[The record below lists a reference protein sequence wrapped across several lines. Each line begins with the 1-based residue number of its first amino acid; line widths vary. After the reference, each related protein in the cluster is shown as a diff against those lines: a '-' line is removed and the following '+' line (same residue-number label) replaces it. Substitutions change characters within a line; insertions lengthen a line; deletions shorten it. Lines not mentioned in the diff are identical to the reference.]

1 MSANRPL
8 KNQSRQLPESALL
21 SRSLHKILC
30 IVELILAYVYI
41 AFIVSFFFLKL
52 IVFLHIA
59 LCAAIIKF
67 LQNSLSQNFK
77 EPLNTPLYHVLKSIR
92 WSLVLCLALHPPS
105 SCSSLHPQVLLPK
118 ISFCF
123 SSSLDLLF
131 LGSYV
136 FSFLSL
142 FSLLAKPSPAEA
154 SWERMKGK
162 SPHC

>member
-1 MSANRPL
+1 MSFTISMQNIMHCWI
-8 KNQSRQLPESALL
+8 NI
-21 SRSLHKILC
+21 SLWLHCLYC
-30 IVELILAYVYI
+30 L
-41 AFIVSFFFLKL
+41 FFLKL
-52 IVFLHIA
+52 IVFLYIA

-67 LQNSLSQNFK
+67 FQNSLSQNFK
-77 EPLNTPLYHVLKSIR
+77 EPLNTLLFNHVLKSIR
-92 WSLVLCLALHPPS
+92 WPLVLCLALHPPS

-131 LGSYV
+131 LESYV
-136 FSFLSL
+136 LFLSL
-142 FSLLAKPSPAEA
+142 SSLLAKPSPAGA